1 MVFIVGTYALSL
13 PSETVACPVFTY
25 YYIRK
30 RRLLSGLRSRN
41 ANILSLSDRLP
52 QCGCFARDGGRRCGF
67 RTCPIVRQRKTRS
80 STRRLASRRNLW
92 PQRGRY
98 VSAMYF
104 IVCTIIYLACPVFWS
119 RAYLIRLFV
128 FNILKCSALRILFGC
143 VVWSV

>member
-80 STRRLASRRNLW
+80 STKALSLPPESLPRGGGMFLLW
-92 PQRGRY
+92 
-98 VSAMYF
+98 YF